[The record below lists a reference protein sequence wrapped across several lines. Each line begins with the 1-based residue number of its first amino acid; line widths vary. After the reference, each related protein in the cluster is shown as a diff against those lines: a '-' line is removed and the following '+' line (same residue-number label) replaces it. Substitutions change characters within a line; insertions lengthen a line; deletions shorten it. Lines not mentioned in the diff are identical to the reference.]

1 VIGDAHGHRRPRLV
15 ERFALLR
22 FVAPLVVRLAEAFA
36 APLAFVLPRAVF
48 AAFAFF
54 GAARFAV
61 AFLADDF
68 FTVRFRRFGCIA
80 IGGIS
85 KGSDTSPAAA
95 NGM

>member
-1 VIGDAHGHRRPRLV
+1 MREINPSPADRLQPLAIGYGRHPRR
-15 ERFALLR
+15 ERFR
-22 FVAPLVVRLAEAFA
+22 FFATVLV
-36 APLAFVLPRAVF
+36 
-48 AAFAFF
+48 
-54 GAARFAV
+54 ARFAV

-80 IGGIS
+80 IGGTS